1 MENSWISMQRVKK
14 IDSFVFCLMRRYCQY
29 MCDCDDH
36 LPYHMHNI
44 MCVHY
49 GAVTSA
55 LHRVPE
61 IVPRFKPEWEQL
73 DLS

>member
-1 MENSWISMQRVKK
+1 
-14 IDSFVFCLMRRYCQY
+14 

-36 LPYHMHNI
+36 LPYHMHNTGI

-61 IVPRFKPEWEQL
+61 IVPRFKPE
-73 DLS
+73 